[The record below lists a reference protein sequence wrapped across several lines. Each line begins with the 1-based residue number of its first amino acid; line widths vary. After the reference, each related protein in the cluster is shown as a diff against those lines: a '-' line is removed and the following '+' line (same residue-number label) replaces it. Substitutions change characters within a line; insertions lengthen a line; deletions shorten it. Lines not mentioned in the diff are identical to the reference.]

1 MNAKKIIM
9 RTIKVAVSLYI
20 LYRAITFLTLVY
32 NSFTEPHEYLA
43 SDYRIFKDTPAW
55 DLAKAVRDADTA
67 EIRYQILEKK
77 IPVNY
82 QEQKYG
88 ESMLSIATYQNNI
101 KSVKKLLELG
111 ADPNLY
117 VDTINRSGQNPVI
130 EACFFNEEKSIEIL
144 KLLLDYGGDPNSVTK
159 GITKNGKYSFPFRQ
173 TALEAASRNGNIAKI
188 KLLLNY
194 GADVNFTPDRDYDT
208 DPLRDALYTEN
219 MRAALC
225 LLENGAKFDKEYI
238 NTFAKEKETIL
249 SILRIIDLPLD
260 SEEYKIKL
268 KIIDFLKVNGLDYSK
283 EPIPDFMIKRIKRLY
298 PNDWQEYMQKY

>member
-1 MNAKKIIM
+1 MNAKKFIIQ
-9 RTIKVAVSLYI
+9 TIKVAVSLYI
-20 LYRAITFLTLVY
+20 LYWAVIFLTLVY

-117 VDTINRSGQNPVI
+117 VDTMNRSGYNPI
-130 EACFFNEEKSIEIL
+130 IKACKYKKISVEML
-144 KLLLDYGGDPNSVTK
+144 KLLMDYEGNPNSVSKGVNKNGGIIHPLRISAMEAAASSGETEKIKVLLDYG
-159 GITKNGKYSFPFRQ
+159 
-173 TALEAASRNGNIAKI
+173 
-188 KLLLNY
+188 
-194 GADVNFTPDRDYDT
+194 ADINFTPVRDYDT
-208 DPLRDALYTEN
+208 DPLWKSLLTEQMNTALF
-219 MRAALC
+219 
-225 LLENGAKFDKEYI
+225 LLEHGAKYDKEYLDPFT
-238 NTFAKEKETIL
+238 NEKENIL
-249 SILRIIDLPLD
+249 DLLRIQTFPLD
-260 SEEYKIKL
+260 SEKYFYKL
-268 KIIDFLKVNGLDYSK
+268 KIIEFLKKKGLDYYN
-283 EPIPDFMIKRIKRLY
+283 EPIPDFIIKKIKRLY
-298 PNDWQEYMQKY
+298 PKDWQEYLQKY